1 MSVTFIIPVILLVVM
16 SDLFNFLFMYNVQ
29 SANCKIQSELELLNS
44 IICFQIIATSFSLFT
59 RILYY
64 VTIYLC
70 VIIPDIMEELD
81 NKTKN
86 TMLVLMLVLFS
97 VLFYVTYHGRDVV
110 PYVTH
115 WMSM

>member
-1 MSVTFIIPVILLVVM
+1 M
-16 SDLFNFLFMYNVQ
+16 
-29 SANCKIQSELELLNS
+29 
-44 IICFQIIATSFSLFT
+44 
-59 RILYY
+59 
-64 VTIYLC
+64 TIYLC

-97 VLFYVTYHGRDVV
+97 VLFYVTYHGSDVV